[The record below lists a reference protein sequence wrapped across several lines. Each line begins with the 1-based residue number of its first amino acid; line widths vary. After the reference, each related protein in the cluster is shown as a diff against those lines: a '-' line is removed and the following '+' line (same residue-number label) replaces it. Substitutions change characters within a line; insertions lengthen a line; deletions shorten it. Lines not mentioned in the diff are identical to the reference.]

1 MKESSNSSKQARFA
15 SVVEACGRP
24 QVAVLWSRPQKDKA
38 FMVAVRQVR
47 VMTITQEQSGARK
60 DFGHVGL
67 IREKN
72 ASYFVFPKPL
82 TRFRNRR
89 IVGINYDLVKDSGL
103 VGPLVPSLKP
113 TRHARPKPAL
123 RRNTSFF
130 EDKPISESDT
140 RKFKVVLRF
149 TSTVEVCREIEA
161 ESGNKALAQAV
172 ECSKMPEF
180 SRGTVTRKVVR
191 VVAAD

>member
-1 MKESSNSSKQARFA
+1 
-15 SVVEACGRP
+15 
-24 QVAVLWSRPQKDKA
+24 
-38 FMVAVRQVR
+38 MVAVRQVR
-47 VMTITQEQSGARK
+47 IMTITQEAGGTRK
-60 DFGHVGL
+60 DFGQVGFV
-67 IREKN
+67 REKN
-72 ASYFVFPKPL
+72 ASYFVFPKSL

-89 IVGINYDLVKDSGL
+89 IVGINYELVKDSGP
-103 VGPLVPSLKP
+103 VGPLVSSFKP
-113 TRHARPKPAL
+113 TRHNRSKPTL
-123 RRNTSFF
+123 RGRSAFF
-130 EDKPISESDT
+130 EDKPTSEIEA

-149 TSTVEVCREIEA
+149 TSTVEVCQEIEA